1 MSSDD
6 VRQPADELQ
15 PPATGAGPLLQRDYW
30 AVIRECR
37 CSPSQVME
45 MVASRFCELPPSAV
59 VSFSRPDADGPQPV
73 EVGEQFDIRIK
84 LAGDARVRV
93 IHTSPCS
100 ITLGTML
107 GHPEAGRITFGAYR
121 NDAGDVI
128 FHIRSRA
135 RSSSI
140 WTYCGFLVGGDPMQT
155 ESWTV
160 FVNNVAAVCGNG
172 VEGEVHAET
181 RAVPTDAWE
190 PADDSMDGPT
200 FVAIAD

>member
-1 MSSDD
+1 
-6 VRQPADELQ
+6 
-15 PPATGAGPLLQRDYW
+15 
-30 AVIRECR
+30 
-37 CSPSQVME
+37 
-45 MVASRFCELPPSAV
+45 MVASRFCELPPSGV
-59 VSFSRPDADGPQPV
+59 VSFSRPDVEGAPPV
-73 EVGEQFDIRIK
+73 EVGECFDISIT

-93 IHTSPCS
+93 IHTSPFS
-100 ITLGTML
+100 ITLGTL
-107 GHPEAGRITFGAYR
+107 VGHPEAGRITFGSYR
-121 NDAGDVI
+121 NDAGNVI

-160 FVNNVAAVCGNG
+160 FVNNVAAKCGDG

-181 RAVPTDAWE
+181 RAIPSDEWE
-190 PADDSMDGPT
+190 PADESMDGPT